1 MEKPF
6 VKLHQIIDE
15 FHLNL
20 FYAPAGCLE
29 SHVTSM
35 DVYRPGLQL
44 VGFYDHF
51 DAGSIQVLGKVEWAF
66 LQGLDSHQR
75 ERVFELLFE
84 KKIPLLIFARDYQPS
99 PECLAMA
106 EKYGVPVAGSG
117 EYTTDLMAAMTSSL
131 HVHLGPTTTLHGVLV
146 EVYGEG
152 ILLLGG
158 SGIGKSETAIELI
171 KRGHR
176 LVADDAVEIKR
187 LPDGRLQGT
196 APESIRHFIEIRG
209 IGVLDVRRLFGMS
222 AVKLYENILLVV
234 QLENWDSKKKY
245 DRLGLE
251 DKTIDILEVPVP
263 AITVPVRPGRNLSTI
278 VEVAAMNA
286 RMKMMGYNSARELER
301 RILESIQ
308 AGSPALV
315 EEMRRSDA
323 L

>member
-66 LQGLDSHQR
+66 LQGLDPHQR
-75 ERVFELLFE
+75 EKVFEQLFE

-158 SGIGKSETAIELI
+158 SGIGKSETAIELV

-176 LVADDAVEIKR
+176 LIADDAVDIKKVSAKT
-187 LPDGRLQGT
+187 LVGS
-196 APESIRHFIEIRG
+196 APEMIRYFIELRG
-209 IGVLDVRRLFGMS
+209 IGIIDVRRIFGMGS
-222 AVKLYENILLVV
+222 VKPTERVDLVV
-234 QLENWDSKKKY
+234 RLEKWEDGKPY
-245 DRLGLE
+245 DRLGVDE
-251 DKTIDILEVPVP
+251 ETMTILDIKVP
-263 AITVPVRPGRNLSTI
+263 ALTIPVHPGRNLAVI
-278 VEVAAMNA
+278 LEVAAMNNRNK
-286 RMKMMGYNSARELER
+286 RMGHNAAKELSDKLYR
-301 RILESIQ
+301 TMLAQ
-308 AGSPALV
+308 QNP
-315 EEMRRSDA
+315 EEND
-323 L
+323 

>member
-1 MEKPF
+1 MQYSIS
-6 VKLHQIIDE
+6 LGHIIDKFE
-15 FHLNL
+15 
-20 FYAPAGCLE
+20 LE
-29 SHVTSM
+29 ELHMPENGRKKQILRSDLH
-35 DVYRPGLQL
+35 RPGLALAGFTDFFDNKRLLLMSRSEIAYLRQL
-44 VGFYDHF
+44 EPELRKSRIDEMLSRRSPALILARGVIPLPELREACQSFGVPLLRSGESSTILTSKLFEYL
-51 DAGSIQVLGKVEWAF
+51 SIQ
-66 LQGLDSHQR
+66 
-75 ERVFELLFE
+75 
-84 KKIPLLIFARDYQPS
+84 
-99 PECLAMA
+99 LA
-106 EKYGVPVAGSG
+106 PR
-117 EYTTDLMAAMTSSL
+117 TT
-131 HVHLGPTTTLHGVLV
+131 VHGVLM
-146 EVYGEG
+146 EVYGWGVLIMGE
-152 ILLLGG
+152 

-234 QLENWDSKKKY
+234 RLENWDSKKKY

-251 DKTIDILEVPVP
+251 DQTMDILEVQVP

>member
-66 LQGLDSHQR
+66 LQGLDPHQR
-75 ERVFELLFE
+75 EKVFEQLFE

-131 HVHLGPTTTLHGVLV
+131 HVHLGPT
-146 EVYGEG
+146 
-152 ILLLGG
+152 
-158 SGIGKSETAIELI
+158 AIELV

-176 LVADDAVEIKR
+176 LIADDAVDIKKVSAKT
-187 LPDGRLQGT
+187 LVGS
-196 APESIRHFIEIRG
+196 APEMIRYFIELRG
-209 IGVLDVRRLFGMS
+209 IGIIDVRRIFGMGS
-222 AVKLYENILLVV
+222 VKPTERVDLVV
-234 QLENWDSKKKY
+234 RLEKWEDGKPY
-245 DRLGLE
+245 DRLGVDE
-251 DKTIDILEVPVP
+251 ETMTILDIKVP
-263 AITVPVRPGRNLSTI
+263 ALTIPVHPGRNLAVI
-278 VEVAAMNA
+278 LEVAAMNNRNK
-286 RMKMMGYNSARELER
+286 RMGHNAAKELSDKLYR
-301 RILESIQ
+301 TMLAQ
-308 AGSPALV
+308 QNP
-315 EEMRRSDA
+315 EENA
-323 L
+323 

>member
-75 ERVFELLFE
+75 EKVFEQLFE

-106 EKYGVPVAGSG
+106 EKYGVPVAGSA

-158 SGIGKSETAIELI
+158 SGIGKSETAIELV

-176 LVADDAVEIKR
+176 LIADDAVDIKKVSAKT
-187 LPDGRLQGT
+187 LVGS
-196 APESIRHFIEIRG
+196 APEMIRYFIELRG
-209 IGVLDVRRLFGMS
+209 IGIIDVRRIFGMGS
-222 AVKLYENILLVV
+222 VKPTERVDLVV
-234 QLENWDSKKKY
+234 RQ
-245 DRLGLE
+245 
-251 DKTIDILEVPVP
+251 I
-263 AITVPVRPGRNLSTI
+263 GRAH
-278 VEVAAMNA
+278 V
-286 RMKMMGYNSARELER
+286 
-301 RILESIQ
+301 
-308 AGSPALV
+308 
-315 EEMRRSDA
+315 
-323 L
+323 

>member
-1 MEKPF
+1 
-6 VKLHQIIDE
+6 
-15 FHLNL
+15 
-20 FYAPAGCLE
+20 
-29 SHVTSM
+29 
-35 DVYRPGLQL
+35 
-44 VGFYDHF
+44 
-51 DAGSIQVLGKVEWAF
+51 
-66 LQGLDSHQR
+66 
-75 ERVFELLFE
+75 
-84 KKIPLLIFARDYQPS
+84 
-99 PECLAMA
+99 
-106 EKYGVPVAGSG
+106 
-117 EYTTDLMAAMTSSL
+117 
-131 HVHLGPTTTLHGVLV
+131 
-146 EVYGEG
+146 
-152 ILLLGG
+152 
-158 SGIGKSETAIELI
+158 
-171 KRGHR
+171 
-176 LVADDAVEIKR
+176 
-187 LPDGRLQGT
+187 
-196 APESIRHFIEIRG
+196 
-209 IGVLDVRRLFGMS
+209 MS

>member
-1 MEKPF
+1 MVE
-6 VKLHQIIDE
+6 LS
-15 FHLNL
+15 
-20 FYAPAGCLE
+20 LE
-29 SHVTSM
+29 RSSGTPKFFE
-35 DVYRPGLQL
+35 YL
-44 VGFYDHF
+44 
-51 DAGSIQVLGKVEWAF
+51 SIQ
-66 LQGLDSHQR
+66 
-75 ERVFELLFE
+75 
-84 KKIPLLIFARDYQPS
+84 
-99 PECLAMA
+99 LA
-106 EKYGVPVAGSG
+106 PR
-117 EYTTDLMAAMTSSL
+117 TTM
-131 HVHLGPTTTLHGVLV
+131 HGVLM
-146 EVYGEG
+146 EVYGWGVLITGE
-152 ILLLGG
+152 
-158 SGIGKSETAIELI
+158 SGIGKSETAVELI

-222 AVKLYENILLVV
+222 AVKLYENVLLMVR
-234 QLENWDSKKKY
+234 LENWDSKKKY

-251 DKTIDILEVPVP
+251 DETMDILDVPVST
-263 AITVPVRPGRNLSTI
+263 ITVPVRPGRNLSTI

-315 EEMRRSDA
+315 EELQRRDA

>member
-1 MEKPF
+1 MQYSIS
-6 VKLHQIIDE
+6 LGHIIDKFE
-15 FHLNL
+15 
-20 FYAPAGCLE
+20 LE
-29 SHVTSM
+29 ELHMPENGRKKQILRSDLH
-35 DVYRPGLQL
+35 RPGLALAGFTDFFDNKRLLLMSRSEIAYLRQL
-44 VGFYDHF
+44 EPELRKSRIDEMLSRRSPALILARGVIPLPELREACQSFGVPLLRSGEGSPILTSKLFEYL
-51 DAGSIQVLGKVEWAF
+51 SIQ
-66 LQGLDSHQR
+66 
-75 ERVFELLFE
+75 
-84 KKIPLLIFARDYQPS
+84 
-99 PECLAMA
+99 LA
-106 EKYGVPVAGSG
+106 PR
-117 EYTTDLMAAMTSSL
+117 TT
-131 HVHLGPTTTLHGVLV
+131 VHGVLM
-146 EVYGEG
+146 EVYGWGVLIMGE
-152 ILLLGG
+152 

-234 QLENWDSKKKY
+234 RLENWDSKKKY

-251 DKTIDILEVPVP
+251 DQTMDILEVPVP